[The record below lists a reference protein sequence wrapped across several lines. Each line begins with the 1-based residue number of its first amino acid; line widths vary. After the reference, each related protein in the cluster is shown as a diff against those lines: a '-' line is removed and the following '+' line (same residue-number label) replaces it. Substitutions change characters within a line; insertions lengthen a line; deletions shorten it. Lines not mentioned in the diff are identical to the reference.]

1 MATTITMPKNLPSKK
16 KREKKTV
23 SDSDMMAFIAG
34 AGKDASEA
42 EREKMVQISL
52 KLSAGLLADVDAAAK
67 RLGISRAAYFKAAV
81 STAVANG
88 ITLK

>member
-1 MATTITMPKNLPSKK
+1 MATTITMPKHLTHPSK
-16 KREKKTV
+16 EPIPE
-23 SDSDMMAFIAG
+23 DDMLAFISG
-34 AGKDASEA
+34 AGKSGNEA
-42 EREKMVQISL
+42 DRDKMVQISL

>member
-1 MATTITMPKNLPSKK
+1 
-16 KREKKTV
+16 
-23 SDSDMMAFIAG
+23 
-34 AGKDASEA
+34 
-42 EREKMVQISL
+42 MVQISL

-81 STAVANG
+81 STAVTNG

>member
-1 MATTITMPKNLPSKK
+1 MATTITMPKKLPTRQKGGKK
-16 KREKKTV
+16 AV
-23 SDSDMMAFIAG
+23 SDSDMMAFIEG
-34 AGKDASEA
+34 AGKESSEA

-81 STAVANG
+81 STAVTNG

>member
-1 MATTITMPKNLPSKK
+1 MATTITMPKNLPNKK
-16 KREKKTV
+16 KSDKKTV

-81 STAVANG
+81 STAVTNG

>member
-1 MATTITMPKNLPSKK
+1 MATTITMPKHLANPGKDPIPEDDL
-16 KREKKTV
+16 
-23 SDSDMMAFIAG
+23 MAFISG
-34 AGKDASEA
+34 AGKGNNEA
-42 EREKMVQISL
+42 ERDKMVQISL

>member
-1 MATTITMPKNLPSKK
+1 MAITMPKKLPGKQ
-16 KREKKTV
+16 RADKKTV
-23 SDSDMMAFIAG
+23 SDSDMMAFIEG
-34 AGKDASEA
+34 AGKDSA

-52 KLSAGLLADVDAAAK
+52 KLSAGLLQDVDAAAK

-81 STAVANG
+81 STAVSNG

>member
-1 MATTITMPKNLPSKK
+1 MATTITMPKNLPAKK
-16 KREKKTV
+16 KSDKKTV

-34 AGKDASEA
+34 AGKDTSEA

-81 STAVANG
+81 STAVSNG

>member
-1 MATTITMPKNLPSKK
+1 MATTITMPKHLANPDKETIS
-16 KREKKTV
+16 E
-23 SDSDMMAFIAG
+23 DAMQAFISG
-34 AGKDASEA
+34 AGKSVHEA
-42 EREKMVQISL
+42 DREKMVQISL